1 MSRGGLDWGAT
12 ELSFIKEVFMKKFLI
27 VSLAVL
33 FTAALMPQS
42 GAAAVG
48 VKGGLA
54 LSNLSMSEAPD
65 FPLKS
70 LKFPVAGVF
79 YGFNLGLFTI
89 QPEALYV
96 RMGTR
101 IEADASNW
109 VEERIE
115 TIQVPVLLKINV
127 IPGPISP
134 MIYAGPYAAF
144 RLSAKEI
151 ITDNGVST
159 TYDIKEDTKSSD
171 FGVVFGG
178 GIELKLVA
186 VKLSA
191 EVRYNLGL
199 ANVAVDPAPGFS
211 VKNKILMVLVGIGF

>member
-1 MSRGGLDWGAT
+1 
-12 ELSFIKEVFMKKFLI
+12 MKKFLI

-42 GAAAVG
+42 AAAAVG

-54 LSNLSMSEAPD
+54 MSNLSMSEAPGV
-65 FPLKS
+65 PLKS
-70 LKFPVAGVF
+70 LKVPVAGFF

-89 QPEALYV
+89 QPEILYV
-96 RMGTR
+96 RMGAR
-101 IEADASNW
+101 LEADASNW
-109 VEERIE
+109 LEERIE

-134 MIYAGPYAAF
+134 MIYAGPYGAF
-144 RLSAKEI
+144 RLSAKEVMTI
-151 ITDNGVST
+151 DGVST
-159 TYDIKEDTKSSD
+159 SSDIKDQTKSTD
-171 FGVVFGG
+171 FGAVFGG
-178 GIELKLVA
+178 GIEFKLVA
-186 VKLSA
+186 IRLSA